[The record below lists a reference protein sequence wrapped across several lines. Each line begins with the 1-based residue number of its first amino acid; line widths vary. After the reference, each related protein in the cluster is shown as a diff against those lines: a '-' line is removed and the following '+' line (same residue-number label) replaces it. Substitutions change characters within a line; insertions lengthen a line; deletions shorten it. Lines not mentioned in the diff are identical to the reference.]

1 MLGRIHNKDLTMKN
15 DKYDKNDELIP
26 ANDLMIVELDD
37 RHEFV
42 VAVLTVL
49 FDDTNTKCNDTKCSQ
64 DAACPHRV
72 L

>member
-1 MLGRIHNKDLTMKN
+1 MQNKELSMKSDKDDSN
-15 DKYDKNDELIP
+15 DKNGELIP

-42 VAVLTVL
+42 VAVLAVL

-64 DAACPHRV
+64 DAACPHK
-72 L
+72 LL